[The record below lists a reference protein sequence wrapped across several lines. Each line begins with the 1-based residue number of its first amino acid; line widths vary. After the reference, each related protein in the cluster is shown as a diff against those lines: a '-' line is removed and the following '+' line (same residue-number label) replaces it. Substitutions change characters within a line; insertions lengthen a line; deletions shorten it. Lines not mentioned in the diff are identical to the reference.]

1 MNDPISQL
9 NQVQGTDR
17 LIISLEPVYRQAP
30 GMGMASNINIQPN
43 VTQAAALN
51 VAPLPAVNKAPS
63 APSGKPTKATVADG
77 GDSSDEKGSNVE
89 EGNQEIWS
97 SSKANRRTK
106 ERKISFVIEKVSM
119 WRKLYNGIQD
129 NQGKIV
135 RYR

>member
-1 MNDPISQL
+1 MNDSISQL

-43 VTQAAALN
+43 IVQAAPLN
-51 VAPLPAVNKAPS
+51 VAPLPAVNQAPS
-63 APSGKPTKATVADG
+63 APSGKATKATVADG

>member
-1 MNDPISQL
+1 MPNI
-9 NQVQGTDR
+9 
-17 LIISLEPVYRQAP
+17 
-30 GMGMASNINIQPN
+30 GMGAGLNAIPIIPQSTPN
-43 VTQAAALN
+43 SLAPPPVPIPAA
-51 VAPLPAVNKAPS
+51 S
-63 APSGKPTKATVADG
+63 APINSSSRLSAEMEG
-77 GDSSDEKGSNVE
+77 SSDERGSNPE
-89 EGNQEIWS
+89 EGNNEIWS